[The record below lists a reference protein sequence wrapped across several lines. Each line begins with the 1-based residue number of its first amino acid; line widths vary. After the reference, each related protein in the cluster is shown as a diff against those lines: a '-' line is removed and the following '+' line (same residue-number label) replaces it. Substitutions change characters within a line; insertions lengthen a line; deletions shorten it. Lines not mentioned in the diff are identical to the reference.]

1 MSDERAQA
9 LGALPWVIVGGGR
22 VGRMMALLARAQGRR
37 VAAVWHR
44 TEASAEAT
52 RALLPEVGRVVSG
65 PLEGGAAARLIDGL
79 GPVVCW
85 ITVVDD
91 AILDAARAV
100 GPLLPEGSAALH
112 MAGSMGSRVLREAGI
127 TAPVGSLHPLQA
139 ITDSERALATMREVT
154 WTLEGDEAV
163 TAFARAVMA
172 EAGVAPLA
180 IDGDARA
187 LYHASAVCAA
197 NLLVSLIDAA
207 YAMAAAAGISQAQAR
222 QMLLPLTQ
230 SCLDN
235 LRQQSPAEA
244 LTGPAAR
251 GDMGTITRHLDALA
265 AHPDPQLRAIYALLT
280 DRALELV
287 RAR

>member
-1 MSDERAQA
+1 MRAEGVA
-9 LGALPWVIVGGGR
+9 LDALPWVIVGGGR
-22 VGRMMALLARAQGRR
+22 VGRMMALVARAQGRR
-37 VAAVWHR
+37 VAAVWNR
-44 TEASAEAT
+44 SAASSAQT
-52 RALLPEVGRVVSG
+52 GALLPEVERLVSG
-65 PLEGGAAARLIDGL
+65 PLDEGAAARLLDGL

-85 ITVVDD
+85 VTVVDD
-91 AILDAARAV
+91 AIAEAARAV
-100 GPLLPEGSAALH
+100 APLLCEGSAALH
-112 MAGSMGSRVLREAGI
+112 MAGSMGSRVLREAGVVV
-127 TAPVGSLHPLQA
+127 PVGSLHPLQA
-139 ITDSERALATMREVT
+139 ITDPERALASMREVT
-154 WTLEGDEAV
+154 WTLEGDAPV
-163 TAFARAVMA
+163 VALARAVMA
-172 EAGVAPLA
+172 AQGVEPLA

-207 YAMAAAAGISQAQAR
+207 YAMAAAAGIEQEQAR

-265 AHPDPQLRAIYALLT
+265 QHPDPQLRPIYALLT
-280 DRALELV
+280 ERALGLV
-287 RAR
+287 RER